1 MFAQAHTRSETTA
14 TRHSVSSPLTP
25 ITGGR
30 GIQSSLFLNNFLGYL
45 RGHLAWASWDPE
57 ALAKRPLTPC
67 PTEEPPPHNH
77 PPASTTTP
85 SRAKH
90 HHHPSVT
97 SPSVSFYTF
106 FVCVSRRFQA
116 AGTPSSPPR
125 TARPFLPRLPSRSPT
140 APSRGIPSDTLHAG
154 LGSPEQGRTG
164 QGRAGCGRSRPLPL
178 CRRCA
183 AASGPGPAPLR
194 AAAPGR
200 DRAWLRASDTLL
212 GPGLPRPAAFRGL
225 RGVFF

>member
-25 ITGGR
+25 IAGGR

-90 HHHPSVT
+90 HHHPSV
-97 SPSVSFYTF
+97 SPTSVSFYTF
-106 FVCVSRRFQA
+106 FFVRIKTVSGSRNTQLPSPHRPPLPPPASLPLPHSPQPRNPLGYSPCRPRQPRTGQNR
-116 AGTPSSPPR
+116 AGQGWLRPLSSPSPLPALCCCLRARPRSPPR
-125 TARPFLPRLPSRSPT
+125 SRAGAGPRMAASLRHPPWARP
-140 APSRGIPSDTLHAG
+140 APP
-154 LGSPEQGRTG
+154 
-164 QGRAGCGRSRPLPL
+164 GC
-178 CRRCA
+178 
-183 AASGPGPAPLR
+183 
-194 AAAPGR
+194 
-200 DRAWLRASDTLL
+200 
-212 GPGLPRPAAFRGL
+212 F
-225 RGVFF
+225 